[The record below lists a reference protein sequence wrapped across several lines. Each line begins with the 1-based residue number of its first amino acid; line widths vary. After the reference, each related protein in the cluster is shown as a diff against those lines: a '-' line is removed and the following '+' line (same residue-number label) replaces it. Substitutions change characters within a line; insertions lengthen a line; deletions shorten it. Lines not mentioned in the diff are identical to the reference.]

1 MIRSTEQIYFE
12 RRQRESLARAESA
25 NDPAVGKI
33 HREFAAH
40 YAAKLDGMAPRGSR
54 V

>member
-12 RRQRESLARAESA
+12 RRQRESLARAEAAS
-25 NDPAVGKI
+25 DPAVGRI

-40 YAAKLDGMAPRGSR
+40 YAAKLDSTGSRGSR
-54 V
+54 A